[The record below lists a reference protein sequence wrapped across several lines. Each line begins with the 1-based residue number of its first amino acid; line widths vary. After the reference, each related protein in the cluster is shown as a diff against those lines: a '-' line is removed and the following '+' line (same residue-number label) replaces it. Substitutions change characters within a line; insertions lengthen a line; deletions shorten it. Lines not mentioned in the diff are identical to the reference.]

1 MRASASVLDLLGS
14 GVGKGA
20 VGVTYRRDL
29 ETVQVGDI
37 KKMFFVIEVQTNQ
50 CNPDPPKFA
59 FLREITKTTRTGSF
73 IYVFRVSY
81 VGIYVV

>member
-29 ETVQVGDI
+29 ETVQVGDN
-37 KKMFFVIEVQTNQ
+37 KYLFFVVVKNNQ
-50 CNPDPPKFA
+50 CNPDPPKFS
-59 FLREITKTTRTGSF
+59 FLRGITEKRIRSDPFVTP
-73 IYVFRVSY
+73 SY
-81 VGIYVV
+81 F